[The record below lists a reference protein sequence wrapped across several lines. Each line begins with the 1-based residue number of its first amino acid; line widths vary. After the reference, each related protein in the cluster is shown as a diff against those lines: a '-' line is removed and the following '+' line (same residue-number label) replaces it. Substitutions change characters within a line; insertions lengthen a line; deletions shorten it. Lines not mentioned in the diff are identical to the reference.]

1 MSSIHRLDA
10 HYDEPQTVLRRCTL
24 LSRSVQNDQRRAR
37 FSEQSSATNCHS
49 ELHACMPLVL
59 QSRYIQVSQRA
70 ATNTEVAAV
79 LRDMCVSLE
88 RFCSQEESQ
97 ACRTTRQSMVDTG
110 VMKIMGPRTKRTS
123 AWVYGRAHVQR
134 TQMVD
139 CFQNICWTGLKSLR
153 NRKGD
158 TRVRS
163 AEELATI
170 HRRASSFWLLMRR
183 NEMLCTSKGSSR
195 RTRFKGFWT

>member
-10 HYDEPQTVLRRCTL
+10 HYDVPQTVLRRCTL

-97 ACRTTRQSMVDTG
+97 ACRTTRQSIVDLG
-110 VMKIMGPRTKRTS
+110 VMMIMRPRTIRS
-123 AWVYGRAHVQR
+123 SGVYGRAHVQR

-139 CFQNICWTGLKSLR
+139 CFQDNVLDRTKMPSKQKRRHTCTICRGSGHHPQTCKLILAS
-153 NRKGD
+153 D
-158 TRVRS
+158 ETERVNLNFKKARP
-163 AEELATI
+163 EE
-170 HRRASSFWLLMRR
+170 
-183 NEMLCTSKGSSR
+183 
-195 RTRFKGFWT
+195 